1 MLKKCQTGQF
11 NWFWW
16 RLMTIFEINHCIMRN
31 VFLLSLLLSI
41 AGVTNAQNTAVATP
55 AVELIQLK
63 ETSHDFGK
71 IPQGR
76 PASYVF
82 EVVNTSKEPLKLDN
96 VQASCG
102 CTTPQWSHDP
112 IAAGGTSKI
121 IVGYNAFTEGYFEK
135 TITITYNTNQTKV
148 MTIKGT
154 VYKAPPTPAPEN
166 ASVKLLNG
174 VNN

>member
-1 MLKKCQTGQF
+1 MK
-11 NWFWW
+11 
-16 RLMTIFEINHCIMRN
+16 N
-31 VFLLSLLLSI
+31 VFLLCFLLSV
-41 AGVTNAQNTAVATP
+41 ASLVNAQTQAVATP

-76 PASYVF
+76 PATYVF

-102 CTTPQWSHDP
+102 CTTPQWSQELIP
-112 IAAGGTSKI
+112 AGGTSKI
-121 IVGYNAFTEGYFEK
+121 IVGYNAYAEGYFEK
-135 TITITYNTNQTKV
+135 TITITYHTNQTKV

-166 ASVKLLNG
+166 SSVKLLKG